1 MEQKTKNI
9 FNTFDEHGVLLGL
22 ERLRGEKNRDYKQR
36 LMDVGVNRANS
47 TYAGLIN
54 GLNREL
60 GLTTYDTIEV
70 LVSGVIAEGAV
81 PAVFVD
87 HASITLYEDYL
98 TDAIDTEIEVYDKE
112 KDNYA
117 HKISDVVTA
126 INASTNFS
134 CTLADALRADDFSM
148 TLIHQDSNVE
158 VFDEIVLMSNR
169 FFISNSDIIT
179 GTISFSEV
187 DVFYNRVDD
196 PDTSLMVAGDYFLDN
211 ATGELIV
218 KNIPSGS
225 GTISYTYRDV
235 KAASPFTLVTSPVLI
250 KDVNDDVFQ
259 NRMHDQF
266 ISPTG
271 EEYGGLPKSE
281 YVDIVRE
288 VLSKRGLYWG
298 K

>member
-1 MEQKTKNI
+1 MDQKVKNI
-9 FNTFDEHGVLLGL
+9 FNTFDEHGALLGL
-22 ERLRGEKNRDYKQR
+22 ERLRGEKNKNYKQR
-36 LMDVGVNRANS
+36 LMDVGINRANS
-47 TYAGLIN
+47 TYHGLIN
-54 GLNREL
+54 GINREL
-60 GLTTYDTIEV
+60 GLATYDTIEV
-70 LVSGVIAEGAV
+70 LVAVTPAAGAV

-98 TDAIDTEIEVYDKE
+98 TGTIDTEIEVYDKE

-134 CTLADALRADDFSM
+134 CTLIDALRADDLSM

-158 VFDEIVLMSNR
+158 VFDEVIPMSNR
-169 FFISNSDIIT
+169 FFINNSDIIT
-179 GTISFSEV
+179 GTISFAET
-187 DVFYNRVDD
+187 DIFYNRVESSD
-196 PDTSLMVAGDYFLDN
+196 PSLMVAGDFFVDN
-211 ATGELIV
+211 ETGETVV
-218 KNIPSGS
+218 KSTPSGS
-225 GTISYTYRDV
+225 GTVSYKYRDV

-250 KDVNDDVFQ
+250 KDINDDVFQ

-266 ISPTG
+266 ISATG